1 MGIIRTDVWMEEA
14 FSKPEL
20 FLETIKQ
27 GREDP
32 EDFYHYLQRFG
43 MYRPSR
49 QAEQIFTALKKA
61 GAWEKIGEYHAKY
74 KKLWNG
80 PDPDIYIFPVRNGNG
95 FNFGR
100 SRGKSGVTLPG
111 AVFLFLAPVRD
122 RKEWEAL
129 FVHEYHHA
137 ARMSRLKKP
146 PRDYTLLDSLV
157 FEGLAEHAVLEYV
170 GEEYVSE
177 TSKRYS
183 EKQKKHAW
191 QQFFKKYLA
200 AGKEEKIHDDLLF
213 GRKYVPPMMGYA
225 LGYHLIEK
233 YKTAHSFSTIA
244 NLGHRS
250 EIFAEGMF
258 TNPPES

>member
-32 EDFYHYLQRFG
+32 EDFYRYLQRFG

-61 GAWEKIGEYHAKY
+61 DAWEKIGEYHAKY

-111 AVFLFLAPVRD
+111 AVFFISCTGSGP
-122 RKEWEAL
+122 E
-129 FVHEYHHA
+129 
-137 ARMSRLKKP
+137 RMGS
-146 PRDYTLLDSLV
+146 
-157 FEGLAEHAVLEYV
+157 AVC
-170 GEEYVSE
+170 
-177 TSKRYS
+177 
-183 EKQKKHAW
+183 
-191 QQFFKKYLA
+191 
-200 AGKEEKIHDDLLF
+200 
-213 GRKYVPPMMGYA
+213 P
-225 LGYHLIEK
+225 
-233 YKTAHSFSTIA
+233 
-244 NLGHRS
+244 
-250 EIFAEGMF
+250 
-258 TNPPES
+258 